1 MAIPNIK
8 QQIQMRVQAVK
19 DLVAQFQSVKN
30 QTIQVLQDII
40 SDEGD
45 QSAVD
50 EAASTTAQVIS
61 VVTDDGLEFVR
72 AQVYQ
77 YLKAEL
83 EAKDMGIFGGVNLVG
98 KTNASPK
105 ALR

>member
-1 MAIPNIK
+1 M
-8 QQIQMRVQAVK
+8 
-19 DLVAQFQSVKN
+19 
-30 QTIQVLQDII
+30 QVLKDII

-45 QSAVD
+45 QTAVD
-50 EAASTTAQVIS
+50 EAASTTAQVMS
-61 VVTDDGLEFVR
+61 VTTDDELEFVR

-77 YLKAEL
+77 YLRSEL